1 MGPAVAVDDL
11 GVIVDLAGKWRT
23 RSSNTEHLGSDLIGI
38 GHLAEHAS
46 GADGPNS
53 GWITRPMLDGR
64 EPLSEVTMATIV
76 VGFKNNDGGQRAL
89 DLAIKEARRR
99 SAKLFVVNSLRG
111 GYDTSPEEINE
122 SRSALESVKERL
134 PEEGIEFDVQQYVR
148 DNSASEDI
156 LAVATENNAELVV
169 VGYHRRSAT
178 GKLLLGS
185 TPLNVMQGAECPV
198 LAIAES

>member
-1 MGPAVAVDDL
+1 
-11 GVIVDLAGKWRT
+11 
-23 RSSNTEHLGSDLIGI
+23 
-38 GHLAEHAS
+38 
-46 GADGPNS
+46 
-53 GWITRPMLDGR
+53 
-64 EPLSEVTMATIV
+64 MATIV